1 MKAKFFRE
9 GKEEME
15 DKLQKIYRKGIS
27 LTLVQNSSFWCK
39 LLSMRIKL
47 IDMKSEKIKHVS
59 GIMHH

>member
-47 IDMKSEKIKHVS
+47 IDMKSEKIKHES